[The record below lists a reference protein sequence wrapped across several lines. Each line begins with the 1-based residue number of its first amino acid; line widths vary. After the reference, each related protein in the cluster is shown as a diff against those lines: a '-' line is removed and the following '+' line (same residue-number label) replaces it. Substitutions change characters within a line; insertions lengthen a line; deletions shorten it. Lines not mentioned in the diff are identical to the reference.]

1 MTTETP
7 DVTTATSMDDV
18 GFDWLTL
25 EEDEEVLWSSR
36 PHRSSLVPALIV
48 GIPLS
53 ILLIGLVIILGA
65 YLTYTNTN
73 YVVTTSGLYKKT
85 GILSRDVQKIGF
97 DKVQNIS
104 YSQSAIGSYFG
115 YGNVEVSTAGSSGVE
130 MQFRSV
136 PAPADVQEL
145 IDSRIE
151 RRDGRGG
158 DDKEDVLAEIL
169 TELRTIRRI
178 VEEGQDDNGNDEI
191 GTDGNDTDANRT
203 DSNGDS
209 NTDGAGTD
217 NTRDR

>member
-1 MTTETP
+1 
-7 DVTTATSMDDV
+7 MDDV

-191 GTDGNDTDANRT
+191 GTDGNDNDDNGT

-209 NTDGAGTD
+209 GTDGAGTD
-217 NTRDR
+217 DTRDR

>member
-1 MTTETP
+1 MTTEAP
-7 DVTTATSMDDV
+7 DVTTATSMDDI

-25 EEDEEVLWSSR
+25 EDDEEVLWSSR
-36 PHRSSLVPALIV
+36 PHRSSLVPAFVV

-53 ILLIGLVIILGA
+53 IVLIGLVILLGA
-65 YLTYTNTN
+65 YLTYKNTN
-73 YVVTTSGLYKKT
+73 YVVTNSGLYKKT

-151 RRDGRGG
+151 RGDGRSDG
-158 DDKEDVLAEIL
+158 DKEDVLAEIL

-178 VEEGQDDNGNDEI
+178 VEEDQDGTGDDGNRKDGNGD
-191 GTDGNDTDANRT
+191 DGNDGVGNDV
-203 DSNGDS
+203 
-209 NTDGAGTD
+209 
-217 NTRDR
+217 TRDR